1 MQHAAVGQA
10 TPTSAE
16 AKVLWVRAP
25 AAASLA
31 FGCLQHH
38 SACAR
43 CRWGTS
49 SARWTKVTSGK
60 CSHTQ
65 TRSSLQLVPNRRISA
80 MRMRVCVSGA
90 EASAAA
96 WTQLSSRHCGHIQSL
111 STAMRGTR
119 PAALPTRLA
128 YGGCRLKGRK
138 RQGYS
143 RQANG
148 SAARLRV
155 RRVQQSLRGEEGGIC
170 SRGRFSLLTRRA
182 WCWHAPLR
190 SLRIATA
197 RRSQALVGSTGSTGR
212 QSPVAHPFR
221 CRAKQRTR
229 LIHATAI
236 TRTEARGCAVRSA
249 SGVRGA
255 PRIKP
260 LKRAPVWLAM
270 RTAGRGTAAHWAS
283 KPAARQ
289 HGRRRGCRGAQATE
303 RGRRHGPRV
312 LDIRRR

>member
-1 MQHAAVGQA
+1 
-10 TPTSAE
+10 
-16 AKVLWVRAP
+16 
-25 AAASLA
+25 
-31 FGCLQHH
+31 
-38 SACAR
+38 
-43 CRWGTS
+43 
-49 SARWTKVTSGK
+49 
-60 CSHTQ
+60 
-65 TRSSLQLVPNRRISA
+65 
-80 MRMRVCVSGA
+80 
-90 EASAAA
+90 
-96 WTQLSSRHCGHIQSL
+96 
-111 STAMRGTR
+111 MRGTR

-128 YGGCRLKGRK
+128 YGGRRLKGRK

-170 SRGRFSLLTRRA
+170 SRGRFSLPTRRA

-236 TRTEARGCAVRSA
+236 TRTEARGLPSAPLPGCAVRQGSSRSSA
-249 SGVRGA
+249 RRSGSRCALPAVAPLHTGLASLLLASMDAGEAAGERKPPSAAADMGPEYSIFVGGVSKLPGLAPSLPTSVLGCAAGA
-255 PRIKP
+255 
-260 LKRAPVWLAM
+260 
-270 RTAGRGTAAHWAS
+270 
-283 KPAARQ
+283 
-289 HGRRRGCRGAQATE
+289 
-303 RGRRHGPRV
+303 
-312 LDIRRR
+312 